1 MYSHT
6 RFKKRSAAA
15 FQLERSPRRGA
26 QPSQGST
33 MSSYTM
39 GGMFAQG
46 KVRNPGGKLMDGA
59 KYVHVY
65 EDNAGNKHGNWVDA
79 EGRTAG
85 EREAHKKQVEF
96 MSSAGKSKYPADK
109 DFLDSYNMSD
119 KNCNTFHR
127 DSTMNEINITQI
139 KGEIAGFGKTVKASE
154 YRMQSIQNDE
164 KVALAALSIE
174 QSAEEIWDNKQV
186 KENQFKQVSFPNKE
200 SMGRYLQYQLEAIT
214 YHGAVDS
221 EQTKQTEMDDKISKR
236 KILEGQLFN
245 AQHEREAYVGDWKK
259 RRDGD
264 LSITV
269 AVTKERLAPPK
280 RKRGLER
287 TGSVL
292 MTGEAKELATALV
305 DFFVDKVGV
314 TEANL
319 DNSIESFWRIFDGD
333 EGSNKLVLGQFTQ
346 MSQVITDAG
355 QKLTRND
362 MKHIFQLLDTD
373 NSGTLEKTEFVKE
386 IAAIFHETHG
396 EQSKKQKA
404 ASNARAA
411 AFFGTANN
419 NDAT

>member
-1 MYSHT
+1 
-6 RFKKRSAAA
+6 
-15 FQLERSPRRGA
+15 
-26 QPSQGST
+26 

-39 GGMFAQG
+39 AGMFAQG

-96 MSSAGKSKYPADK
+96 MSSAGKSKYTDDK

-164 KVALAALSIE
+164 KVALAALSIQ

-214 YHGAVDS
+214 YHDAVDS
-221 EQTKQTEMDDKISKR
+221 KQTKQTEMDDKISKR
-236 KILEGQLFN
+236 KILEGQLSN
-245 AQHEREAYVGDWKK
+245 AQQEREAYVGDWKK

-269 AVTKERLAPPK
+269 ALTKARLAPK
-280 RKRGLER
+280 RKRSLQR
-287 TGSVL
+287 TSSIL
-292 MTGEAKELATALV
+292 MAGEAKELAKTLV
-305 DFFVDKVGV
+305 DFFVEKVGV
-314 TEANL
+314 TEAISL
-319 DNSIESFWRIFDGD
+319 FFIFTTFPG
-333 EGSNKLVLGQFTQ
+333 LVL
-346 MSQVITDAG
+346 I
-355 QKLTRND
+355 
-362 MKHIFQLLDTD
+362 
-373 NSGTLEKTEFVKE
+373 LEW
-386 IAAIFHETHG
+386 
-396 EQSKKQKA
+396 
-404 ASNARAA
+404 
-411 AFFGTANN
+411 
-419 NDAT
+419 